1 MTIRSEIETAI
12 RSWRVTKEQRLEL
25 DRESAK
31 IKKGE
36 TELKQSIMDA
46 LVENEIE
53 GIVCDGR
60 VTDLMPRDV
69 AKCTDVALFS
79 SFIYENEALHLL
91 SFNLSQTAIREMEAS
106 GIVVPGIEHITVF
119 ELGDRKSK

>member
-53 GIVCDGR
+53 GSV
-60 VTDLMPRDV
+60 
-69 AKCTDVALFS
+69 
-79 SFIYENEALHLL
+79 
-91 SFNLSQTAIREMEAS
+91 
-106 GIVVPGIEHITVF
+106 
-119 ELGDRKSK
+119 